1 VFALAGSLQNKNNR
15 TTALNQKQAAL
26 TAKVAAMTEDQRY
39 ARAIELADSDFNGE
53 HLDEFVK
60 CLFGPEFELTK

>member
-1 VFALAGSLQNKNNR
+1 MMQNKNNP

-39 ARAIELADSDFNGE
+39 ARAIELADSDLNGE

-60 CLFGPEFELTK
+60 CIFGPEFDLTE